1 MLFHT
6 ASVLTKIPKIHV
18 YNLKTLDARASGL
31 RFPTPSWA
39 WCLPWRW
46 QQKLP
51 IMFFHTASV
60 LTKIPKIHVYNL
72 KTMDARA
79 SGLHF
84 PTPSWAWSLPWR
96 WYQKVPIMFF
106 HRDEMLTKI
115 PKNHVFS
122 FKTLD
127 ARASGLHFPTPPW
140 AKSWPWGWYQKVPIM
155 FFHRAGMIN
164 KIPKIHYYSFKA
176 LHARASGLHYPTPS
190 WAWGLPWGCYP
201 KINPPMSPPIYWWRL
216 CPNFTVLALLV

>member
-1 MLFHT
+1 MFFHT

-60 LTKIPKIHVYNL
+60 LTKIPRIHVYNL

-106 HRDEMLTKI
+106 LRDGMLTKI
-115 PKNHVFS
+115 PKIHIFS

-127 ARASGLHFPTPPW
+127 ARASGLHFPTP
-140 AKSWPWGWYQKVPIM
+140 
-155 FFHRAGMIN
+155 
-164 KIPKIHYYSFKA
+164 
-176 LHARASGLHYPTPS
+176 S
-190 WAWGLPWGCYP
+190 WAWGLPRGCYP
-201 KINPPMSPPIYWWRL
+201 KINPIRTLLIYLWRL
-216 CPNFTVLALLV
+216 GPNFIPLDLLV